1 MTRAAV
7 EVAVV
12 GAGPAGV
19 ATALGCARRGLE
31 VALLD
36 RAHFPRDKPC
46 GEGLLPQAVDA
57 LAALGLLSRVAPHAC
72 RLDGIVFSVAG
83 GPRAQADFCDGA
95 GAPAFGLGVRRRVLD
110 ALLVEAA
117 RAQPGVTLLEG
128 VTARDLQFRGAQVTG
143 LQTSVGPLEAEVV
156 VAADG
161 LRSPM
166 RARLGLE
173 LPARRPPRLGLRVH
187 FRLPHAL
194 APPRLVEVLVS
205 GAIEYYLTPVADDEL
220 EVAVLG
226 PARAF
231 AALELSAATL
241 VAHLLSAATENPEL
255 GARLQGAVA
264 LDRPLGAGPFRQRAR
279 AVVTSGAL
287 LVGDAAGYF
296 DALTGEGVGL
306 ALASGD
312 AAAQAIFGA
321 LSTGGGAAPTARALA
336 PYARAYRAL
345 IRSSDR
351 LARLALFFA
360 RRPRR
365 ARFAISTLARSPS
378 LFHRLLAVQAGA
390 H

>member
-351 LARLALFFA
+351 LARLALCFA